1 MGPTWVLSAP
11 EGPHVGP
18 MNFAIWVV
26 MGIHRPE
33 DYPYKGPV
41 IRMVFSFHGVLRW
54 TADIGLIHM
63 ESYKCS
69 QPQVNWNFKC
79 NLYWFDMD
87 RICISY
93 AVRARVIH
101 YSDVIMDTMAS
112 QITSLTTVCSTVYS
126 GADQRKH
133 QSSAS
138 LAFVRR
144 IHRWAVNSPHKWPV
158 TRKMFLFDDVI
169 IFQQNVCSS
178 RVVLA

>member
-33 DYPYKGPV
+33 DYPYKVPV
-41 IRMVFSFHGVLRW
+41 ILMVFSCHGVLRW
-54 TADIGLIHM
+54 TADIGLVHM
-63 ESYKCS
+63 DSYKGS
-69 QPQVNWNFKC
+69 QPQVTWNFKC

-93 AVRARVIH
+93 AVRARVMH
-101 YSDVIMDTMAS
+101 YSDVIMGTIAS

-126 GADQRKH
+126 DADERKH

-138 LAFVRR
+138 LAFVRG
-144 IHRWAVNSPHKWPV
+144 IHR
-158 TRKMFLFDDVI
+158 T
-169 IFQQNVCSS
+169 NVQ
-178 RVVLA
+178 